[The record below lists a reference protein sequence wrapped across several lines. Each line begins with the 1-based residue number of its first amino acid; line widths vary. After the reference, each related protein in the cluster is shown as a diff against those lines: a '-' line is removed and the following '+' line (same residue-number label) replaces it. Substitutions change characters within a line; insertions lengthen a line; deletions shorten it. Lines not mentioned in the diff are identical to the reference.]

1 MHTHIKVL
9 GWLHIVMSVLII
21 LMGLAGFALFGGIA
35 GVIGMSDD
43 TEGKLVAMPIM
54 GALAGFALIFMLVIA
69 IPGLI
74 VGWGL
79 INYRSWSRI
88 LGIVLSALELLNVPF
103 GTVLGIYGLWVL
115 LNDQTTAILEGRW
128 AAPVAPQAGVP
139 PYPR

>member
-1 MHTHIKVL
+1 M
-9 GWLHIVMSVLII
+9 
-21 LMGLAGFALFGGIA
+21 
-35 GVIGMSDD
+35 IGMTETSDD
-43 TEGKLVAMPIM
+43 RFVAIPIL

-79 INYRSWSRI
+79 INFRPWSRV
-88 LGIVLSALELLNVPF
+88 LGIVISALSLLNVPF
-103 GTVLGIYGLWVL
+103 GTALGIYGLWVL

-128 AAPVAPQAGVP
+128 GAPIAPQTGPP